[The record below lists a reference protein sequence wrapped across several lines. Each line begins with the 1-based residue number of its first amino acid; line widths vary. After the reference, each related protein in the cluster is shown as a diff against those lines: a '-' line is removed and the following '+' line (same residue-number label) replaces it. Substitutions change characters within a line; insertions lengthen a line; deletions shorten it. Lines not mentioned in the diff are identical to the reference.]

1 MKKEFKLVS
10 ASVVGLVCASLMTPS
25 FAASSVR
32 SLGGAGTYTGTTSAT
47 QAASA
52 TKATTTA
59 ARAGSIR
66 VDGSTRVNSGSSLR
80 TPSTRSATAPRLS
93 IGKYLSA
100 NSSVGTGG
108 KVDAEL
114 STNVGNLGN
123 SVGKLDE
130 TVTDIKGDLT
140 ILQEQVNNFD
150 IDALRGD
157 IQNLVDAKVVLSYDK
172 EDGILTIEHE
182 GHTDEVSIFDQEKA
196 DAIINSLISSEL
208 SKVQEKVAGVEEKVA
223 GVEGK
228 FAGVEEK
235 VAGVEGK
242 FAGVEAEIAAVK
254 KQVGDLDIPD
264 VPEYTA
270 GNLIDITNNTVS
282 AKIVG
287 ALTGALNQEEG
298 LVTATQVVN
307 YAIPRPGADQCDT
320 PSKTCVLS
328 VKNDGQLY
336 WLELVDTEMEGNSG
350 NGTDD
355 PVTE

>member
-10 ASVVGLVCASLMTPS
+10 ASVIGLVCASLMTPS

-52 TKATTTA
+52 TKATTA

-108 KVDAEL
+108 KIDAEL

-172 EDGILTIEHE
+172 EGGILTIEHE

-196 DAIINSLISSEL
+196 DAIINNLISSEL
-208 SKVQEKVAGVEEKVA
+208 SKVQEKV
-223 GVEGK
+223 
-228 FAGVEEK
+228 AGVEEK

-270 GNLIDITNNTVS
+270 GNLIDITNNKVS

-307 YAIPRPGADQCDT
+307 YAIPRPGAGQCDT

-336 WLELVDTEMEGNSG
+336 WLELVDTETEGNSG

>member
-10 ASVVGLVCASLMTPS
+10 ASVIGLVCASLMTPS

-32 SLGGAGTYTGTTSAT
+32 SLGGAGTYTGTTSAS

-52 TKATTTA
+52 TKATTA

-108 KVDAEL
+108 KIDAEL

-172 EDGILTIEHE
+172 EGGILTIEHE

-196 DAIINSLISSEL
+196 DAIINNLISSEL
-208 SKVQEKVAGVEEKVA
+208 SKVQEKV
-223 GVEGK
+223 
-228 FAGVEEK
+228 AGVEEK

-254 KQVGDLDIPD
+254 KQVGDLDIPE

-270 GNLIDITNNTVS
+270 GNLIDITNNKVS

-307 YAIPRPGADQCDT
+307 YAIPRPGAGQCDT

-336 WLELVDTEMEGNSG
+336 WLELVDTETEGNSG

>member
-10 ASVVGLVCASLMTPS
+10 ASVIGLVCASLMTPS

-52 TKATTTA
+52 TKATTA

-100 NSSVGTGG
+100 NSSVGVGG

-172 EDGILTIEHE
+172 EGGILTIEHE

-196 DAIINSLISSEL
+196 DAIINNLISSEL
-208 SKVQEKVAGVEEKVA
+208 SKVQEKV
-223 GVEGK
+223 
-228 FAGVEEK
+228 AGVEEK

-254 KQVGDLDIPD
+254 KQVGDLDIPE

-270 GNLIDITNNTVS
+270 GNLIDITNNKVS

-307 YAIPRPGADQCDT
+307 YAIPRPGAGQCDT

-336 WLELVDTEMEGNSG
+336 WLELVDTETEGNSG